1 MRSAIKLGAVL
12 AMAAALDLSL
22 AGCQSLREQAGL
34 TKSSPDEFAVTTK
47 APLVIPPGFNLRPPT
62 PGAAPLNTPD
72 SSTAATNALF
82 AGDTATVAAN
92 IPGNFSTGERMLLA
106 SAGLN
111 RADPAIRQRL
121 QSDNGA
127 MQAADAGFTARLLG
141 TAAQP
146 ASGPINADAEFER
159 RRGVTPPPAP
169 RKSSGGWFDWF

>member
-12 AMAAALDLSL
+12 AMAAAL

-72 SSTAATNALF
+72 SSTAAASALF
-82 AGDTATVAAN
+82 AGDIATVAAN
-92 IPGNFSTGERMLLA
+92 IAGNYSTGERMLLA
-106 SAGLN
+106 SAGVN
-111 RADPAIRQRL
+111 RADPTIRQRL

-127 MQAADAGFTARLLG
+127 LQAADAGFTARLLG
-141 TAAQP
+141 TAARP

-159 RRGVTPPPAP
+159 RRGVTPPPPAP

>member
-72 SSTAATNALF
+72 SATAATSALF

-92 IPGNFSTGERMLLA
+92 IAGNYSVGERMLLA

-121 QSDNGA
+121 QSDSGA
-127 MQAADAGFTARLLG
+127 LQASDAGFTARLLG
-141 TAAQP
+141 TSATP

-159 RRGVTPPPAP
+159 RRGVILSLVS
-169 RKSSGGWFDWF
+169 RKASGGWFDWF